1 MKKNLLS
8 IISYGLLGYTV
19 ASGVIIG
26 VPELNELVPQFT
38 NQVAVWTGLPA
49 GTLGALGITL
59 QNYINNA
66 RKVDNEIAK
75 SFTVSLDK
83 VFDKLNGVIK
93 QQEKVISEL
102 SNKYNVLEDNL
113 HKLYETNVRLVN
125 LLETDLRAKLSN
137 TLIDEKVKELI
148 EGVLDEV

>member
-26 VPELNELVPQFT
+26 VPELNELIPQFT

-66 RKVDNEIAK
+66 RKTDNEITQ

-93 QQEKVISEL
+93 QQEKVINEL

-113 HKLYETNVRLVN
+113 KKLYETNVRLVN